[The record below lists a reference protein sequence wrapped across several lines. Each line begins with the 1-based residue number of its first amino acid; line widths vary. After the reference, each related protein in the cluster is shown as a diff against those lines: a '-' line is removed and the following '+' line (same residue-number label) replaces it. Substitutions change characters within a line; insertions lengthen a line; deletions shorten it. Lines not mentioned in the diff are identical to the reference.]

1 MTTRKVRWTTTD
13 VDSNGPG
20 PTDFEQQHDDDQQP
34 NQPSWPPYPVMYP
47 LLKPPVRTTNKN
59 NSNSSSEFS
68 SATSSEEDEE
78 EENVDDYDEYN
89 DDEDDDDE
97 DEEND
102 QEDED
107 TDEDPTLYQHPSIAP
122 EMKHE
127 RMEWQHMLHSVLMG
141 EVIKSEKKRLLSTDQ
156 IKHHKP
162 ISEIWVS
169 IRALLRGRILDEERK
184 YLEEGRREI
193 DEVLQMILNFK
204 VESTSNVKALE
215 QVAETL
221 KTVDRV
227 ESLYATRADMI
238 RANPKY
244 ASAEFEQR
252 LDALNAWCTITRSL
266 VMQHKILAD
275 WTGSPEL
282 RLHSNKKDQ
291 EGKEEKATTTT
302 TTTTT
307 NDDDNNQSKKQHQ
320 QQQISFVE
328 RILKESALQDT
339 FEKRTLSA
347 LHSLLLKAKGTMVA
361 NNTIFKKMN
370 LPSFIHDLR
379 LLATFPTSLVE
390 EALKIRLEYKD
401 RIDDAPKPMVDTMMD
416 DYRGLITL
424 ACRVKLQYEDLANPA
439 PGWDLKGDTFIDE
452 NYDAVLLESV
462 RSYFKLIAWKLANEK
477 TNTLK
482 ECDVLEKEWEFLK
495 NTVCQAVETIDWECA
510 EQFCS
515 FVNRLLNDLTA
526 DFITS
531 LDTANADNDEDVE
544 FKYTELLHT
553 MRMRARKL
561 LQFSRFFL
569 GQFENAAEY
578 AIDSDDTN
586 RFVQRLWET
595 GHFLVYTESFEEER
609 IYIIASPSLYGREE
623 AITSLLRSSFQREQL
638 MVHTPGTPGGISI
651 AEQYEDYVLVF
662 SPWQNIIWKGDVVH
676 KPIPFVH
683 LGIKARRARLVTGDT
698 RRLNVIKSKFL
709 ASLQLYQQPNQQQQ
723 QQTSTASSSTAT
735 TSSYNYAG
743 ISPVQEHRAN
753 IPKVNKE
760 LGKIKMTVL
769 KLANFTV
776 DTVAVIREKTQQNP
790 LQELV
795 EECFSFAS
803 DFGIRAARFLE
814 ISARQQLDLK
824 LVRLA
829 IDWICFITDE
839 CIPTER
845 KTFRWAVAALEFG
858 HLMTRGANILA
869 LTEDEFGTLQSKVAR
884 CIALLISHFD
894 VLGTR
899 SRSHELELLREERQ
913 RKRGVT
919 AKRNSY
925 MTSNKR
931 LEGKD
936 AMMITAA
943 TYGNETGSSAGG
955 PPGITFIRDE
965 WMRKINEL
973 EDGRN
978 KQEQDNK
985 IVGKVLNEKSSADK
999 SLVYL
1004 APSSSNI
1011 SFRWQ
1016 QGRFIGSGTFGYV
1029 YLAINLDTSSV
1040 MAVKEIRFP
1049 DSSSL
1054 SALHKAIKE
1063 EMKVMEMLNHPN
1075 IVQYF
1080 GMEVHRDKVFIFMEY
1095 CENGSL
1101 GALLEHGGRIEDEYY
1116 IINYAYQLLKGLS
1129 YLHENNIVHRD
1140 IKPDNILLDYEGNLK
1155 LSDFGAAKI
1164 LAKGQKTMNKT
1175 TMSMNVN
1182 SLAGTPMYMAPEVIT
1197 GDEIGRKGSMDIWS
1211 LGCCIVQMATGRRPW
1226 STLENEWSVMYH
1238 VVTGHPPLPDE
1249 SQLSPDGID
1258 FLKKCFTRSSS
1269 KRPTAQELLQHRWI
1283 TRFLEEDYFET
1294 SETGDGMVGGLPP
1307 SSSIPLE
1314 WQNAIAMNNGS
1325 SDSLHLGSDRPL
1337 VRSIPNSIAITGTTN
1352 GISREEAQLYFRSVE
1367 ENNNNN
1373 MAGDHQQQEQQQQHY
1388 VHHSHQQYPHHLISS
1403 VTTRTTNTSSG
1414 TPSSSLHVRDFAPI
1428 PPNSSSILSWS
1439 RRNSAVSTSTSGSLV
1454 RSVDENGGISSR
1466 PVSPL

>member
-1 MTTRKVRWTTTD
+1 M
-13 VDSNGPG
+13 
-20 PTDFEQQHDDDQQP
+20 
-34 NQPSWPPYPVMYP
+34 M
-47 LLKPPVRTTNKN
+47 
-59 NSNSSSEFS
+59 
-68 SATSSEEDEE
+68 
-78 EENVDDYDEYN
+78 
-89 DDEDDDDE
+89 
-97 DEEND
+97 
-102 QEDED
+102 
-107 TDEDPTLYQHPSIAP
+107 
-122 EMKHE
+122 HE
-127 RMEWQHMLHSVLMG
+127 RMEWQQMLHSVLMG

-156 IKHHKP
+156 IKHQKP

-184 YLEEGRREI
+184 CLEEGRREI

-204 VESTSNVKALE
+204 VESNSNLKALE
-215 QVAETL
+215 QVAEAL

-282 RLHSNKKDQ
+282 RLHGNNNKD
-291 EGKEEKATTTT
+291 KEEDEKTTTAEQDT
-302 TTTTT
+302 
-307 NDDDNNQSKKQHQ
+307 DENNNHSKQQQQ

-361 NNTIFKKMN
+361 NNTIFKQMN

-401 RIDDAPKPMVDTMMD
+401 RIDEAPKPMVDTMMD

-424 ACRVKLQYEDLANPA
+424 ACRVKLQYEDLAKPA
-439 PGWDLKGDTFIDE
+439 PGWDLQGDTFIDE

-495 NTVCQAVETIDWECA
+495 STVCQAVETIDWECA

-515 FVNRLLNDLTA
+515 FINRLLNDLMV
-526 DFITS
+526 DFMTS
-531 LDTANADNDEDVE
+531 LDTANADGDEDVE

-623 AITSLLRSSFQREQL
+623 AIAPLLRSSFQREQL
-638 MVHTPGTPGGISI
+638 MVHTPGTPGGVSI

-662 SPWQNIIWKGDVVH
+662 SPWQNIVWKGDVVH
-676 KPIPFVH
+676 KPVPFAH
-683 LGIKARRARLVTGDT
+683 LGIKARRARLVIGDT
-698 RRLNVIKSKFL
+698 RRLNSVKSKFL
-709 ASLQLYQQPNQQQQ
+709 ASMQQYQPSQISTPSSS
-723 QQTSTASSSTAT
+723 TSHTPSSSTASSTA
-735 TSSYNYAG
+735 SLYYAG

-760 LGKIKMTVL
+760 LAKIKMTVF

-776 DTVAVIREKTQQNP
+776 DSVAVIREKTQQNP

-803 DFGIRAARFLE
+803 DFGQRAARFLE

-845 KTFRWAVAALEFG
+845 KTFRWAVAALEYG

-869 LTEDEFGTLQSKVAR
+869 LTEDEFGTLQGKVAR

-925 MTSNKR
+925 MTSKR

-936 AMMITAA
+936 AITAA

-965 WMRKINEL
+965 WMRKIREL
-973 EDGRN
+973 EDMRN
-978 KQEQDNK
+978 KQEQENK
-985 IVGKVLNEKSSADK
+985 VVGKVLNEKS

-1063 EMKVMEMLNHPN
+1063 EMKVMEMLNHQN

-1101 GALLEHGGRIEDEYY
+1101 GALLEHGGRIEDEFY
-1116 IINYAYQLLKGLS
+1116 IVNYAYQLLKGLA
-1129 YLHENNIVHRD
+1129 YLHENNVVHRD

-1197 GDEIGRKGSMDIWS
+1197 GSQPGRKGSMDIWS

-1238 VVTGHPPLPDE
+1238 VVTGHPPLPDA
-1249 SQLSPDGID
+1249 SQLSHDGID
-1258 FLKKCFTRSSS
+1258 FLKKCFTRNPI
-1269 KRPTAQELLQHRWI
+1269 KRPSAQELLKHRWI
-1283 TRFLEEDYFET
+1283 TTFLEENYFEIT
-1294 SETGDGMVGGLPP
+1294 SPTGEGMGPP

-1314 WQNAIAMNNGS
+1314 WKNAVAMNNGS
-1325 SDSLHLGSDRPL
+1325 NESIHLGSDRPL

-1367 ENNNNN
+1367 DNHNNINNN
-1373 MAGDHQQQEQQQQHY
+1373 MAGDQHYQQQQ
-1388 VHHSHQQYPHHLISS
+1388 PHHYHHPRFPTPSINNSS
-1403 VTTRTTNTSSG
+1403 GHG
-1414 TPSSSLHVRDFAPI
+1414 TPSSSLYVRDFAPI
-1428 PPNSSSILSWS
+1428 PPTSSSVSSWS
-1439 RRNSAVSTSTSGSLV
+1439 RRNSAISTSTSGSLV
-1454 RSVDENGGISSR
+1454 RSIDDNGISR
-1466 PVSPL
+1466 PVSPAL

>member
-1 MTTRKVRWTTTD
+1 MSTRKVRWTPVESTQD
-13 VDSNGPG
+13 EDSAP
-20 PTDFEQQHDDDQQP
+20 PD
-34 NQPSWPPYPVMYP
+34 PSWPDYMYP
-47 LLKPPVRTTNKN
+47 LAKPAMRPTKS
-59 NSNSSSEFS
+59 NSSSSEFS
-68 SATSSEEDEE
+68 SATSSEEEE
-78 EENVDDYDEYN
+78 DEY
-89 DDEDDDDE
+89 DDDDDE
-97 DEEND
+97 
-102 QEDED
+102 
-107 TDEDPTLYQHPSIAP
+107 EDPSLYQHPSIAP
-122 EMKHE
+122 DMMHE
-127 RMEWQHMLHSVLMG
+127 RMEWQQMLHSVLMG

-156 IKHHKP
+156 IKQQKP

-184 YLEEGRREI
+184 CLDEGRREI
-193 DEVLQMILNFK
+193 SDVLQMILDFK
-204 VESTSNVKALE
+204 VQSNSDISPLD
-215 QVAETL
+215 QVAEAL

-238 RANPKY
+238 QANPKY
-244 ASAEFEQR
+244 ALPAFQQR

-266 VMQHKILAD
+266 FMQHKILSD
-275 WTGSPEL
+275 WTGSQDL
-282 RLHSNKKDQ
+282 SLDKKD
-291 EGKEEKATTTT
+291 EV
-302 TTTTT
+302 
-307 NDDDNNQSKKQHQ
+307 
-320 QQQISFVE
+320 SFVE

-347 LHSLLLKAKGTMVA
+347 LHSLLLKAKQTMVA
-361 NNTIFKKMN
+361 NNAIFQQMN
-370 LPSFIHDLR
+370 LPPFIQDLR
-379 LLATFPTSLVE
+379 RLASFPTSLVE

-401 RIDDAPKPMVDTMMD
+401 RINEAPKPMVDTMME
-416 DYRGLITL
+416 DYRGLLTL
-424 ACRVKLQYEDLANPA
+424 ACRVKLQYEELANPA
-439 PGWDLKGDTFIDE
+439 PGWDLQGDTFIDA

-477 TNTLK
+477 ENTLK

-495 NTVCQAVETIDWECA
+495 STVCQAVEKIDWECA

-515 FVNRLLNDLTA
+515 FTNRLLADLMV
-526 DFITS
+526 DFQTS
-531 LDTANADNDEDVE
+531 LNGAEPDNDEDAE

-586 RFVQRLWET
+586 RFIQRLWET
-595 GHFLVYTESFEEER
+595 GHFLVYTETFEDER
-609 IYIIASPSLYGREE
+609 IYIIASPSLYGREH
-623 AITSLLRSSFQREQL
+623 AISPLLRSSFQLEQL
-638 MVHTPGTPGGISI
+638 MVHTPSTPGATSN
-651 AEQYEDYVLVF
+651 ADQYEDYVLVF
-662 SPWQNIIWKGDVVH
+662 SPWQNIMWKGDVVR
-676 KPIPFVH
+676 KPVPFVH
-683 LGIKARRARLVTGDT
+683 LGIKARRARLITGDT
-698 RRLNVIKSKFL
+698 RRLNSIKSKFL
-709 ASLQLYQQPNQQQQ
+709 A
-723 QQTSTASSSTAT
+723 TMAT
-735 TSSYNYAG
+735 PG
-743 ISPVQEHRAN
+743 ISAVQEHRAN

-760 LGKIKMTVL
+760 LGKIKMTVFR
-769 KLANFTV
+769 LAHFTIDSV
-776 DTVAVIREKTQQNP
+776 GLIRDKTHNM
-790 LQELV
+790 QELV

-803 DFGIRAARFLE
+803 DFGVRAARFLE

-858 HLMTRGANILA
+858 HMMTRGANILA
-869 LTEDEFGTLQSKVAR
+869 LAEDEFATLQSRVAR

-925 MTSNKR
+925 MTSKR
-931 LEGKD
+931 LEDKD
-936 AMMITAA
+936 AITTA
-943 TYGNETGSSAGG
+943 TFGTDNGSSAGG

-965 WMRKINEL
+965 WMRKITEL
-973 EDGRN
+973 EEVRN
-978 KQEQDNK
+978 KQEQENK
-985 IVGKVLNEKSSADK
+985 VVGKVLDNERPEDK
-999 SLVYL
+999 SVMFL
-1004 APSSSNI
+1004 APSASNI

-1054 SALHKAIKE
+1054 SALHKNIKE

-1101 GALLEHGGRIEDEYY
+1101 GSLLEHGGRIEDEFY
-1116 IINYAYQLLKGLS
+1116 IVNYAYQLLKGLA
-1129 YLHENNIVHRD
+1129 YLHENNVVHRD

-1164 LAKGQKTMNKT
+1164 LAKGQKTMAKT

-1197 GDEIGRKGSMDIWS
+1197 GGETGRKGSMDIWS
-1211 LGCCIVQMATGRRPW
+1211 LACCIVQMATGRRPW

-1238 VVTGHPPLPDE
+1238 VVTGHPPLPDV
-1249 SQLSPDGID
+1249 SQLSPEGIH
-1258 FLKKCFTRSSS
+1258 FLKKCFTRNPT
-1269 KRPTAQELLQHRWI
+1269 KRPSAQELLQHPWI
-1283 TRFLEEDYFET
+1283 TGFLDENFNQ
-1294 SETGDGMVGGLPP
+1294 P
-1307 SSSIPLE
+1307 SASSIPLE
-1314 WQNAIAMNNGS
+1314 WQAVNGS
-1325 SDSLHLGSDRPL
+1325 TESISERPL
-1337 VRSIPNSIAITGTTN
+1337 VRSIPNSMAITGTN
-1352 GISREEAQLYFRSVE
+1352 GMSREEAQMYFRNLEDQPGS
-1367 ENNNNN
+1367 
-1373 MAGDHQQQEQQQQHY
+1373 G
-1388 VHHSHQQYPHHLISS
+1388 
-1403 VTTRTTNTSSG
+1403 TSSI
-1414 TPSSSLHVRDFAPI
+1414 HMRDFA
-1428 PPNSSSILSWS
+1428 SWS
-1439 RRNSAVSTSTSGSLV
+1439 RRSSTSSSSLV
-1454 RSVDENGGISSR
+1454 RSIDENGLSR

>member
-1 MTTRKVRWTTTD
+1 MTTRKVRWNNPD

-20 PTDFEQQHDDDQQP
+20 PTEIEQQHDDDHQQQQQQQP
-34 NQPSWPPYPVMYP
+34 NEPSWPPYAVMYP
-47 LLKPPVRTTNKN
+47 MSKPPVRHSK
-59 NSNSSSEFS
+59 SNISSEFS
-68 SATSSEEDEE
+68 SMTSEEEEEEEEEEEDEDE
-78 EENVDDYDEYN
+78 DEYDQ
-89 DDEDDDDE
+89 DDVYDNS

-102 QEDED
+102 DQDK
-107 TDEDPTLYQHPSIAP
+107 DPTLYQHPSIAP
-122 EMKHE
+122 DMMHE

-156 IKHHKP
+156 IKHQKP

-184 YLEEGRREI
+184 CLEEGRREI
-193 DEVLQMILNFK
+193 EQVLQMILQFT
-204 VESTSNVKALE
+204 VESDSDMKPLD
-215 QVAETL
+215 QVAEAL

-275 WTGSPEL
+275 WTGSDKL
-282 RLHSNKKDQ
+282 LLHAEAKDTQ
-291 EGKEEKATTTT
+291 K
-302 TTTTT
+302 
-307 NDDDNNQSKKQHQ
+307 
-320 QQQISFVE
+320 QQISFVE

-339 FEKRTLSA
+339 FDKRTLSA

-361 NNTIFKKMN
+361 NNTIFKQMN
-370 LPSFIHDLR
+370 LPPFILDLR
-379 LLATFPTSLVE
+379 RLATFPTSLVQ

-401 RIDDAPKPMVDTMMD
+401 RINEAPKPMVDTMME

-439 PGWDLKGDTFIDE
+439 PGWDLQGDTFIDE

-477 TNTLK
+477 ENTLK

-495 NTVCQAVETIDWECA
+495 STVCQAVETIDWECA

-515 FVNRLLNDLTA
+515 FTNRLLADLMA
-526 DFITS
+526 DFMTS
-531 LDTANADNDEDVE
+531 LDTAGADNDEDVE

-578 AIDSDDTN
+578 AIDAEDTN
-586 RFVQRLWET
+586 QFVQRLWET

-609 IYIIASPSLYGREE
+609 IYIIASPSLYGRED
-623 AITSLLRSSFQREQL
+623 AISPLLRSSFQREQL
-638 MVHTPGTPGGISI
+638 MVHTPGTPGGTTN

-662 SPWQNIIWKGDVVH
+662 SPWQNIIWRGDVVRM
-676 KPIPFVH
+676 PVPFVP

-698 RRLNVIKSKFL
+698 RRLNSIKSKFL
-709 ASLQLYQQPNQQQQ
+709 ALL
-723 QQTSTASSSTAT
+723 QQTS
-735 TSSYNYAG
+735 G

-753 IPKVNKE
+753 IPKINKE
-760 LGKIKMTVL
+760 VTKIKMSVL

-776 DTVAVIREKTQQNP
+776 DSVAVIRDKTQQN

-803 DFGIRAARFLE
+803 DFGMRAARFLE

-858 HLMTRGANILA
+858 HLMTRGTNILA
-869 LTEDEFGTLQSKVAR
+869 LTEDEFATLQSRVAK

-925 MTSNKR
+925 MTSKR
-931 LEGKD
+931 LEDKD
-936 AMMITAA
+936 AITTA
-943 TYGNETGSSAGG
+943 TYGSETGSSAGG

-965 WMRKINEL
+965 WMRKIHEL
-973 EDGRN
+973 EDTRN
-978 KQEQDNK
+978 RQERENK
-985 IVGKVLNEKSSADK
+985 VVGKVLNEKSSEDK
-999 SLVYL
+999 SLMYL

-1029 YLAINLDTSSV
+1029 YLAINLDTSTV

-1101 GALLEHGGRIEDEYY
+1101 GALLEHGGRIEDEFY
-1116 IINYAYQLLKGLS
+1116 IVNYAHQLLKGLA
-1129 YLHENNIVHRD
+1129 YLHENNVVHRD
-1140 IKPDNILLDYEGNLK
+1140 IKPDNVLLDYEGNIK
-1155 LSDFGAAKI
+1155 LSDFGASKI

-1197 GDEIGRKGSMDIWS
+1197 GGETGRKGSMDIWS

-1238 VVTGHPPLPDE
+1238 VVTGHPPLPDA
-1249 SQLSPDGID
+1249 SQLSHEGID
-1258 FLKKCFTRSSS
+1258 FLKKCFTRNPT
-1269 KRPTAQELLQHRWI
+1269 KRPTAQELLQHPWI
-1283 TRFLEEDYFET
+1283 TSFLEDNVQT
-1294 SETGDGMVGGLPP
+1294 TAA
-1307 SSSIPLE
+1307 SSIPLE
-1314 WQNAIAMNNGS
+1314 WQSAVMNGS
-1325 SDSLHLGSDRPL
+1325 SESIHLGTDRPL
-1337 VRSIPNSIAITGTTN
+1337 VRSIPNSIAITGTAN

-1367 ENNNNN
+1367 D
-1373 MAGDHQQQEQQQQHY
+1373 GTDR
-1388 VHHSHQQYPHHLISS
+1388 PSS
-1403 VTTRTTNTSSG
+1403 SS
-1414 TPSSSLHVRDFAPI
+1414 SSSLHVRDFAPF
-1428 PPNSSSILSWS
+1428 PPSSSASSWS

-1454 RSVDENGGISSR
+1454 RSVDENSLSR